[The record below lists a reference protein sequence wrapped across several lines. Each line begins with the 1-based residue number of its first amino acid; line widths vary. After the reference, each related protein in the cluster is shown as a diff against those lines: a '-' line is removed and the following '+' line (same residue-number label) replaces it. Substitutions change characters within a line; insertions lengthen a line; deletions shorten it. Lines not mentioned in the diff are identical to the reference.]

1 MLINTVAALLGV
13 SAGLMFGSRATGP
26 HRWMLTLAPLLVVAA
41 GFIGAFA
48 VLPSAPWAGSI
59 FGMSSFITTVLAS
72 AAVRR
77 QEPVFVAEPYWRR
90 ALMVLSGRYPT
101 TSALPE
107 EEELAGR

>member
-1 MLINTVAALLGV
+1 MLIETVAALLGA
-13 SAGLMFGSRATGP
+13 SAGLMFGSRATGT
-26 HRWMLTLAPLLVVAA
+26 HRWMLTLAPLLLVAA

-48 VLPSAPWAGSI
+48 VLPTSPWAASI
-59 FGMSSFITTVLAS
+59 FGMSSLITNVLAS

-77 QEPVFVAEPYWRR
+77 QEPAFVAEPYWRR

-107 EEELAGR
+107 GDGLAGR